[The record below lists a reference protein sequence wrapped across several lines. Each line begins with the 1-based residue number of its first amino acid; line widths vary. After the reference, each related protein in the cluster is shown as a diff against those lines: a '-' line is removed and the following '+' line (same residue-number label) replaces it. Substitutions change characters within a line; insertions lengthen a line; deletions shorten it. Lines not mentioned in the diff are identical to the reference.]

1 MSGKSMVN
9 RKIVWGFIT
18 IFITLVIT
26 VSYMELWGTDIN
38 VPLTAF
44 RADSVGVLLEANN
57 YIRGGNVHEYACFGA
72 PNIGDYWYNMG
83 DSSVPIPFIKLLSGI
98 LGSVTAAVNVHA
110 ILNCILMAIS
120 MYWICIKWE
129 IRESAALIAGV
140 SFSSLSYFAL
150 FTNTQLLIYGAC
162 FYIPLFCYAI
172 IEIMRKENNINLKK
186 LAFILG
192 VMLYVGLNSAY
203 YAFFSMIILA
213 FVGLYV
219 LLCLKSVDKVLTV
232 FLCYVSIGCGIAT
245 YTMPNIMHNVF
256 HFDDLWNS
264 DYYYLVCV
272 TVGII
277 IAGLGFLFYKKIYPH
292 LTIRT
297 IWIFILGAGILVGVA
312 FIFVSK
318 YTNFLGAYEGRS
330 LEQVQ
335 SMTYNIVNIFLPAV
349 NTIYDKVNEEMRL
362 LVDLEN
368 NDFTVL
374 GILAGIG
381 FFTSVLYIFRFEK
394 EEVKDEILGLCGKSN
409 CFLVFVA
416 IRGGISLVIAMF
428 ITTGIRNYS
437 RMCIFIACFA
447 LISFAILLDKVL
459 DKISIIDKV
468 AIKSVLKIGVCG
480 VVIFGLTLSI
490 PTSIIN
496 ENSFGNSY
504 GYVEYEERKKEY
516 DTWQELMYEIETS
529 VPKESMI
536 LQLPFY
542 IEEEQAVELMIHG
555 QEHEKAIPPILS
567 KTTIWSYLGE
577 INESDKADNIERLLL
592 RAGAYGFKGI
602 YVDTL
607 LYGDDSYKDV
617 LGQIEKYLGNPIV
630 CSENR
635 RFFYN
640 MEEYTEKVQVTYS
653 EEELEAIR
661 KGLQ

>member
-1 MSGKSMVN
+1 MGRRSIVN
-9 RKIVWGFIT
+9 RKILWGFIT

-57 YIRGGNVHEYACFGA
+57 YIRGGNVHEYVCFGA
-72 PNIGDYWYNMG
+72 PNIGDYYYNIG
-83 DSSVPIPFIKLLSGI
+83 DSNVPIPFIKLLSGI

-110 ILNCILMAIS
+110 ILNCILMAVS
-120 MYWICIKWE
+120 MYWICIKWG

-172 IEIMRKENNINLKK
+172 IEIMRKENNLNLKK
-186 LAFILG
+186 LVFILG
-192 VMLYVGLNSAY
+192 VMLYAGLNSAY
-203 YAFFSMIILA
+203 YAFFIMIILA

-232 FLCYVSIGCGIAT
+232 FLCYVSIGWGIAT
-245 YTMPNIMHNVF
+245 YTMPNIMHNAF
-256 HFDDLWNS
+256 HFDALWS
-264 DYYYLVCV
+264 SGYYYLVCV

-292 LTIRT
+292 LTIKT
-297 IWIFILGAGILVGVA
+297 IWIFIAGAGILVGVA
-312 FIFVSK
+312 FVFVFK
-318 YTNFLGAYEGRS
+318 YTDFLGEYGGRS

-335 SMTYNIVNIFLPAV
+335 SMTYSIVNIFLPAV

-381 FFTSVLYIFRFEK
+381 FFVSVLYIFRFEK
-394 EEVKDEILGLCGKSN
+394 EKEVKDEILELCGKSN
-409 CFLVFVA
+409 CFLIFVA

-459 DKISIIDKV
+459 DKVSIIEENRNKKV
-468 AIKSVLKIGVCG
+468 MKLGIYG

-516 DTWQELMYEIETS
+516 DDWQELMHEIETS
-529 VPKESMI
+529 VPEDSMI
-536 LQLPFY
+536 LQLPFQT
-542 IEEEQAVELMIHG
+542 EAERATELMIHG
-555 QEHEKAIPPILS
+555 QE
-567 KTTIWSYLGE
+567 
-577 INESDKADNIERLLL
+577 
-592 RAGAYGFKGI
+592 YGNSSALK
-602 YVDTL
+602 
-607 LYGDDSYKDV
+607 
-617 LGQIEKYLGNPIV
+617 
-630 CSENR
+630 
-635 RFFYN
+635 
-640 MEEYTEKVQVTYS
+640 
-653 EEELEAIR
+653 
-661 KGLQ
+661 